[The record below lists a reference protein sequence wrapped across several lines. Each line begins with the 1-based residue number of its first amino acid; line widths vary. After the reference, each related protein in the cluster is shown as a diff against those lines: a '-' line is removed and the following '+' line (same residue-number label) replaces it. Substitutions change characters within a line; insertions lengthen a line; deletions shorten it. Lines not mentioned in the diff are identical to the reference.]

1 MENKAERE
9 GIMLELLDRQQSL
22 TANQWKMVGATTVA
36 QMLDFFDFL
45 LISFVLAFF
54 VRDWHLTYGK
64 AGMILMASGISA
76 VPGGY
81 FFGWLGDKIGRR
93 SVFIITILMFS
104 LATGAM
110 AVAPDGAWVYLA
122 VMRLFVGFGV
132 AGMASVSLPLLQ
144 EFVPAA
150 RRGLI
155 GGLSMTLMPAA
166 PLLGAVLSA
175 YLGDII
181 GWRGLFAI
189 GLLPA
194 LLALAVF
201 AWVPESPR
209 WLVNR
214 GRMDEARRSLAW
226 ALQIDPATIS
236 LPTALPEIQRTRWLE
251 LFKYPRSLASGI
263 LTGIGQTGGLGLT
276 LWGVVLL
283 SQILRITPAEASFLM
298 IWVTLVGFPGR
309 VLGSWLSDTL
319 GRCWAGALTAA
330 CAGAI
335 LFLAG
340 YLHDIYLGSVS
351 MYFLM
356 VMLHSFVAGGNFA
369 IVFPYMSEIWP
380 ARLRA
385 SGYGVVYGTSS
396 LGKFIGPAGLAVI
409 IGASNYVAPQAT
421 SAALVP
427 AFAYFASW
435 YILAVIAFLFIG
447 IETKGRTIEEL
458 DAALASGRTASH
470 WRGHVRHASAARGKT
485 VS

>member
-1 MENKAERE
+1 
-9 GIMLELLDRQQSL
+9 MLELLEQQQSL
-22 TANQWKMVGATTVA
+22 TANQWKIVAATTVA

-81 FFGWLGDKIGRR
+81 LFGWLGDKIGRR

-110 AVAPDGAWVYLA
+110 AVTPDGAWVYLA
-122 VMRLFVGFGV
+122 VMRLIVGLGV

-144 EFVPAA
+144 EFVPASK
-150 RRGLI
+150 RGFV
-155 GGLSMTLMPAA
+155 GGLSMSLMPAA

-175 YLGDII
+175 YLGDVI
-181 GWRGLFAI
+181 GWRGLFAV

-194 LLALAVF
+194 LLALVIF

-209 WLVNR
+209 WLVSH
-214 GRMDEARRSLAW
+214 GRVEEARRSLAW
-226 ALQIDPATIS
+226 ALQVDPATIS
-236 LPTALPEIQRTRWLE
+236 LPAVRPEVQRLRWLE
-251 LFKYPRSLASGI
+251 LFQYPRSLAAGI
-263 LTGIGQTGGLGLT
+263 LTGISQTGGLGLT
-276 LWGVVLL
+276 LWGVVLM

-298 IWVTLVGFPGR
+298 IWITLVGFPGR
-309 VLGSWLSDTL
+309 IFGSWLADAL
-319 GRCWAGALTAA
+319 GRCRAGALTGAT
-330 CAGAI
+330 AGAI

-340 YLHDIYLGSVS
+340 YLHDIYLGTIS
-351 MYFLM
+351 MYFLL
-356 VMLHSFVAGGNFA
+356 VALHSFVAGGNFA

-380 ARLRA
+380 AKLRA
-385 SGYGVVYGTSS
+385 SGYGFVYGTSS

-409 IGASNYVAPQAT
+409 VGASNYVAPQAT
-421 SAALVP
+421 LAALVP

-447 IETKGRTIEEL
+447 IEPKGRTIEEL
-458 DAALASGRTASH
+458 DAALVSGTTASQRRAH
-470 WRGHVRHASAARGKT
+470 GRSAPAAHGKT